1 MRSQFFTNLSLGLK
15 ILSGLFITP
24 AHCTIGERGFWS
36 IEKSAKADVYVLLI
50 SSQVKKVQNIF
61 CWKKKIQL
69 GPCFCGL
76 KLFISFPEI
85 VSGIFRR

>member
-15 ILSGLFITP
+15 ILPGIFITP

-61 CWKKKIQL
+61 CWL
-69 GPCFCGL
+69 EEENSTWP
-76 KLFISFPEI
+76 LFLWSEAVHFIP
-85 VSGIFRR
+85 